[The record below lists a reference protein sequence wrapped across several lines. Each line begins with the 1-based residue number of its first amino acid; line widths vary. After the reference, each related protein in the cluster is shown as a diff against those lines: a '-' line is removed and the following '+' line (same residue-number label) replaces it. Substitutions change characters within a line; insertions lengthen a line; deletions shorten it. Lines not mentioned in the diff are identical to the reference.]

1 MVEMMKKLLLVDS
14 EVLPEV
20 YSKVVMAKQL
30 LVSGKAKGVSDAVKK
45 ANISRSSYYKY
56 KDFVFNS
63 TQTVAEKRSTIEI
76 SVEHIP
82 GILSEILDILA
93 KQKANILTINQ
104 TIPLNNVATLTI
116 TLDMT
121 QMQITMEK
129 LINKIK
135 NKNKILEVK
144 LLAIE

>member
-1 MVEMMKKLLLVDS
+1 MQKLLLVDS

-20 YSKVVMAKQL
+20 FSKVVMAKQL
-30 LVSGKAKGVSDAVKK
+30 LISGKAKGVSDAVKK

-63 TQTVAEKRSTIEI
+63 AVEVTQKKATIEVALENI
-76 SVEHIP
+76 Q

-93 KQKANILTINQ
+93 KQKANVLTINQ
-104 TIPLNNVATLTI
+104 TIPLNNVATVTVTI
-116 TLDMT
+116 DMA
-121 QMQITMEK
+121 QMDITIEK

-135 NKNKILEVK
+135 NKDNVLEIK
-144 LLAIE
+144 LLGIE